1 MAALNIKAT
10 FCKANTGGHATVVI
24 TGAKSA
30 TVQMTADEMR
40 VPLTLEEAETFARIA
55 LRLRNE
61 ERTLAQIRAS
71 LLATGIN
78 VSVTG

>member
-10 FCKANTGGHATVVI
+10 FCAGGNHATVTI
-24 TGAKSA
+24 TGAKTA
-30 TVQMTADEMR
+30 TVRLTADEMR
-40 VPLTLEEAETFARIA
+40 VPLTLDEAETFARIA

-71 LLATGIN
+71 LAGTGIN